1 MHTFYVE
8 LHNGYVIGEDSYL
21 EWYKTQEVGNKY
33 YSERFQFFQNWG
45 SEPENLLKHDSHG
58 SAVAVYEYE
67 SNKKVPTK
75 DALKVCC
82 EDDAFEAMPYA
93 WNAHNLV
100 TTKGMTLK
108 DSSKSTN
115 KPVSTDRKFDT
126 SYSYMSQSNICKAS
140 NYNFEDHSV
149 SSGSVTECDTTLC

>member
-1 MHTFYVE
+1 MTLKTATWVHKDTWLKHTFYVE

-21 EWYKTQEVGNKY
+21 EWYKTQEVANKY
-33 YSERFQFFQNWG
+33 YSERFQFYQDWG
-45 SEPENLLKHDSHG
+45 SEPENLLKDDSHG

-93 WNAHNLV
+93 WNAQNLV
-100 TTKGMTLK
+100 TNKGMTLK
-108 DSSKSTN
+108 DSSESTKN
-115 KPVSTDRKFDT
+115 KKLRNL
-126 SYSYMSQSNICKAS
+126 YGICDI
-140 NYNFEDHSV
+140 FPDHPS
-149 SSGSVTECDTTLC
+149 C